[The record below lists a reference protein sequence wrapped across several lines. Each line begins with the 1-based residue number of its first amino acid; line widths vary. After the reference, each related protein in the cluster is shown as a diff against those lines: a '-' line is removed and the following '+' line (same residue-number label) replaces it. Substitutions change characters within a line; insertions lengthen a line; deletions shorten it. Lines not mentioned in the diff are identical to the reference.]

1 MGEECVKG
9 FDGKARRKEPLGI
22 PRLRWEDGLRMI
34 LGRLAGEV

>member
-9 FDGKARRKEPLGI
+9 FDGKARRKEPLGR

-34 LGRLAGEV
+34 LGRSAGEV